1 MSFRFPIG
9 YDVSFYEDNKEG
21 FGQIV
26 DRREVGE
33 KKIYTIYTEKGKKK
47 QCREEELELY
57 YFDPMTIYVIE
68 FSDGKFLEYGENG
81 TIRRVSLKNADKWHY
96 KWHGEEEAKKLS
108 EILNEEVRCRCVELV
123 LK

>member
-9 YDVSFYEDNKEG
+9 YDVSFYEGDKEH

-26 DRREVGE
+26 DRRESE
-33 KKIYTIYTEKGKKK
+33 YKKIYTIHTSEGKKK

-57 YFDPMTIYVIE
+57 YFDPSTIYVVE

-81 TIRRVSLKNADKWHY
+81 SIRRVSLKNSD
-96 KWHGEEEAKKLS
+96 KWHGEEEARKLS
-108 EILNEEVRCRCVELV
+108 EILKEEVKCRTVELV

>member
-9 YDVSFYEDNKEG
+9 YDVSFYEGDKEN

-26 DRREVGE
+26 DRRESDD
-33 KKIYTIYTEKGKKK
+33 KKIYTIHTGEGKKR

-57 YFDPMTIYVIE
+57 YFDPSTIYVVE

-81 TIRRVSLKNADKWHY
+81 YIRRVSLKNSSQWHY
-96 KWHGEEEAKKLS
+96 KWHCEEEAKRLS
-108 EILNEEVRCRCVELV
+108 EILNEEVKCRTVELV